1 LDGGAQHFLT
11 SAGVLVRYPATMDQ
25 HPAVVINKDEQV
37 RALAASDARIRDEGT
52 HQHIADPA
60 LVGTFSFE
68 ATEGPRLA
76 S

>member
-1 LDGGAQHFLT
+1 
-11 SAGVLVRYPATMDQ
+11 MDQ

-37 RALAASDARIRDEGT
+37 RALAAGDARTRDEWA
-52 HQHIADPA
+52 HQHVADPA
-60 LVGTFSFE
+60 LVGTFGFE